1 MNCDTSRQWNTIQCQ
16 EETNCQ
22 ATKDTE
28 ETLTH
33 IIKRKKPN
41 LKGYILYD
49 SKYMTSWKKQTV
61 KTIKRSVI
69 ARVRGEGEKN
79 KNNT

>member
-1 MNCDTSRQWNTIQCQ
+1 M
-16 EETNCQ
+16 
-22 ATKDTE
+22 KDTE

-33 IIKRKKPN
+33 VIKWNKPN
-41 LKGYILYD
+41 WKGYILYD

-69 ARVRGEGEKN
+69 DRVRGEGEINRKN
-79 KNNT
+79 TEFLG